1 VRLRPKRTTR
11 RAPRHPRRPRSLA
24 KVELGPAARTIH
36 PLEHLALREFSR
48 PCRPEDALLC
58 HGMPPA
64 KYFGRFATPP
74 HRSHL
79 TLPCVRRT

>member
-11 RAPRHPRRPRSLA
+11 RAPRHPCRPRRLA

-36 PLEHLALREFSR
+36 PLEHLALCEFSR

-58 HGMPPA
+58 HGVPPA
-64 KYFGRFATPP
+64 TYFGRSAAPP
-74 HRSHL
+74 YRSHL
-79 TLPCVRRT
+79 TLPAFRRT